1 MVSGGVIILV
11 SIVVISISI
20 SWYLTIIYEPVLVY
34 AKGGEPIQVGPV
46 QYIIEHI
53 GEHNGNKDTRP
64 EHTFFQIR
72 IIAENM
78 GTETTRM
85 VGGQFY
91 FIDENDEKHKAVY
104 GKFSSEDLF
113 GDTLYPNKPVS
124 RTTQFDVPFDENAQY
139 KIRISPTKPQS
150 SLDIGIV
157 CVTNC

>member
-64 EHTFFQIR
+64 EHIFFQIR

-78 GTETTRM
+78 GTEDTRM

-91 FIDENDEKHKAVY
+91 FIDENDKKHEAVY
-104 GKFSSEDLF
+104 GKFSSKGTSNCVVRLTGLF
-113 GDTLYPNKPVS
+113 GYRVSPNK
-124 RTTQFDVPFDENAQY
+124 
-139 KIRISPTKPQS
+139 S
-150 SLDIGIV
+150 SLENFPYTASCFLSFSSIK
-157 CVTNC
+157 